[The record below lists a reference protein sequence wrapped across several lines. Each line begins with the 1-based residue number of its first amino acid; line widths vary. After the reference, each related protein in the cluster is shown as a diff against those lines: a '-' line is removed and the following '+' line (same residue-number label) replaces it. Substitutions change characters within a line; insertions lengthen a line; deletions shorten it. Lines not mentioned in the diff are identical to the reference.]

1 MSEQRLSPAELIE
14 AHERKLA
21 EQQAIPDDMPLMALA
36 EAVVRGKVALSPQ
49 QERMLREL
57 LPFHAPKL
65 GAVAIGHM
73 NGKDFASVLERAIA
87 RSAMTPDQ
95 LREAKQLRLIEGG
108 KEQIEAQGV
117 EVAGERR

>member
-57 LPFHAPKL
+57 LPFYAPKL
-65 GAVAIGHM
+65 SAMATRAM
-73 NGKDFASVLERAIA
+73 NGQDFASLLERAIQ
-87 RSAMTPDQ
+87 RSLA
-95 LREAKQLRLIEGG
+95 G
-108 KEQIEAQGV
+108 KPIKLIEAQAIEIE
-117 EVAGERR
+117 EVGR

>member
-21 EQQAIPDDMPLMALA
+21 EQQAIHDMPLMALA

-57 LPFHAPKL
+57 LPFYAPKL
-65 GAVAIGHM
+65 SAMATTAM
-73 NGKDFASVLERAIA
+73 NGQDFASLLERAIQ
-87 RSAMTPDQ
+87 RSLA
-95 LREAKQLRLIEGG
+95 G
-108 KEQIEAQGV
+108 KPIKLIEAQAIQIGD
-117 EVAGERR
+117 ER